1 MTDSINNT
9 RFSYLTLPQQQRNN
23 NTNNVQAKMMSYF
36 QEAFGSGDIG
46 KMLAAMVKMQIAQT
60 MGSNPMTANYVP
72 QLFGLETPAAADKVD
87 FSSIE
92 KRDAIMNTNAGY
104 LDSMG
109 EIKDVALNTSEQNS
123 SIQNGLF
130 KAPKESISVMIDNKD
145 KSNELQKYIQDNKID
160 FNAMEKRLS
169 EIQSNKGYAALNAET
184 MTAKATK
191 DVALNDTNAASFGI
205 TTENGKMNSS
215 QIDTLKR
222 QGILDENNKF
232 TADAEKKMEEQKKL
246 STEASLLGKATTA
259 YETDPAKQK
268 AKIYTQTEDKK
279 SQLADIDKEGNI
291 KGLAETNSSIATDKL
306 AKAEKHLTG
315 VTPDAEKV
323 LAKKDVTTI
332 DKNGNITINLDGL
345 SADEV
350 AKINKL
356 KYTGTGKLT
365 IKNKDNNALELELGK
380 NTTQVDLQGG
390 NYKISTQNTALQIK
404 SDAESTIKSI
414 QGKDLEHLVIKGG
427 NVETDLSTDLAKL
440 KAVKIENATL
450 LNGLNASS
458 DNDIAV
464 ELNGVKSEVNKA
476 INIASK
482 QDAQVKSNGS
492 SLNNVNITA
501 GKDQKSGLFN
511 AIFEGDAKTKAND
524 IKLSGQKTTV
534 TTDGMQANSIDI
546 SGAATESGV
555 FLGKGTKITNGIK
568 INDALAKDKNEF
580 VYENQKDAEL
590 KGIKINGKDGKE
602 TDNIAKREMETK
614 DVFKYLG
621 WSESRFKKVQE
632 NEQLNQNNQYQYGY
646 PYGFA
651 APPNQKNSWL
661 LRFLEGV
668 TMGMGMQ
675 MNQQQQQQQN
685 PWQPPYN
692 WMNQGW

>member
-1 MTDSINNT
+1 
-9 RFSYLTLPQQQRNN
+9 
-23 NTNNVQAKMMSYF
+23 
-36 QEAFGSGDIG
+36 
-46 KMLAAMVKMQIAQT
+46 
-60 MGSNPMTANYVP
+60 
-72 QLFGLETPAAADKVD
+72 
-87 FSSIE
+87 
-92 KRDAIMNTNAGY
+92 
-104 LDSMG
+104 
-109 EIKDVALNTSEQNS
+109 
-123 SIQNGLF
+123 
-130 KAPKESISVMIDNKD
+130 
-145 KSNELQKYIQDNKID
+145 
-160 FNAMEKRLS
+160 
-169 EIQSNKGYAALNAET
+169 
-184 MTAKATK
+184 
-191 DVALNDTNAASFGI
+191 
-205 TTENGKMNSS
+205 
-215 QIDTLKR
+215 
-222 QGILDENNKF
+222 
-232 TADAEKKMEEQKKL
+232 MEEQKKL

-259 YETDPAKQK
+259 SETDPTKQK

-323 LAKKDVTTI
+323 LAKKDVTTV
-332 DKNGNITINLDGL
+332 DKNGNITIDLDGL

-414 QGKDLEHLVIKGG
+414 QGKNLEHLVIKGG

-450 LNGLNASS
+450 LNGLNAAS

-464 ELNGVKSEVNKA
+464 ELNGVKSEVDKA

-482 QDAQVKSNGS
+482 HDAQVKSNGS
-492 SLNNVNITA
+492 SLNNVNVIA

-546 SGAATESGV
+546 SGATTESGV

-568 INDALAKDKNEF
+568 INDALAKEKNEI
-580 VYENQKDAEL
+580 VYENK
-590 KGIKINGKDGKE
+590 
-602 TDNIAKREMETK
+602 
-614 DVFKYLG
+614 
-621 WSESRFKKVQE
+621 S
-632 NEQLNQNNQYQYGY
+632 
-646 PYGFA
+646 
-651 APPNQKNSWL
+651 
-661 LRFLEGV
+661 
-668 TMGMGMQ
+668 
-675 MNQQQQQQQN
+675 
-685 PWQPPYN
+685 
-692 WMNQGW
+692 